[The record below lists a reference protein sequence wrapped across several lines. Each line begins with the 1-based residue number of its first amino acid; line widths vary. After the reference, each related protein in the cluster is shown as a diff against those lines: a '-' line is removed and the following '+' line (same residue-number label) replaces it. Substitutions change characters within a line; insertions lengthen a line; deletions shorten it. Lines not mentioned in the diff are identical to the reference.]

1 VPSLEAAGFTMF
13 IIVLFVGGFSTIF
26 GFPGMVLILIDIVV
40 FSWCTSF
47 DVIGFKLITAFFL
60 TVLVAEASD
69 FSLGMI
75 GAKKFGT
82 TKGEFFSTV
91 IGAFLGI
98 LIATPFLMG
107 LGILTG
113 AYVGGFI
120 GMFIVAYVRNKNT
133 KPSFRRD
140 TGHFAVKMTAVFC
153 KEVLAT
159 AMIIIT
165 MLQIYS

>member
-1 VPSLEAAGFTMF
+1 MPSLEAAGFTTF

-26 GFPGMVLILIDIVV
+26 GFPGMVLILVDIVI

-47 DVIGFKLITAFFL
+47 DTIGFKLIVIFFL
-60 TVLVAEASD
+60 TVLVAEAGD

-82 TKGEFFSTV
+82 TKGEFLSAI

-98 LIATPFLMG
+98 LIVTPFLMG

-120 GMFIVAYVRNKNT
+120 GMFIVAYIHDKDA

-140 TGHFAVKMTAVFC
+140 TGHFVVKMTVVFC

-159 AMIIIT
+159 SMIIIT